1 MHNAALSGQ
10 TYIVKIIV
18 EAKSEAALIRDNG
31 DNTPLHTA
39 VYKGYIDIVKIILE
53 AVPEAALI
61 KNYKEGYTLLHD
73 VVLSDKTDIVK
84 TDIVKIILEA
94 VPEAALIEDF
104 YGNTPLHAAAFNG
117 QTDIVK
123 IIVEA
128 KPEAALKQNKEGSTP
143 LYLAALRH
151 QTDIVKIILEAL
163 PEVDLDKDFNGNA
176 QLYYYYTNVGTSIYD
191 KLLGIIPSVNH
202 DAVLKVAATISFA
215 MSVNYLFSDNMKR
228 SEKVKL
234 ANIIGKDDYNFI
246 EELRN
251 INKENNEVLEQLQ
264 QSLYEEN
271 IISTVVWNASGS
283 TNIIPEYNHLEQH
296 GVNIEILI
304 AQIEGRS
311 KEENRMEAILLERK
325 EEGSNLGMKDVKLL
339 AAILKHNEISDDKIS
354 LPEGIEESLI
364 YQDAKLYNTAMENGV
379 VVLGMEGKGLEY
391 SKKSTVEYTFAREKY
406 MAEKATELIGKG
418 YNVSISVGANH
429 VNNINS
435 RLAEISGIETTNLF
449 NKEFENTGFAN
460 NVVSLLPYEGL
471 SSTKEFDGIS
481 PMLRLDSGELIAK
494 SASSDTGSMN
504 DKVMLELGKVHFGVK
519 CADIAIDMVRTA
531 INPTTQ
537 NITKTMNDAVQETAI
552 YYGKTGIMLP
562 VTAVKGIHDM
572 YKGEYIEGI
581 IKIGLVALSISSPG
595 AAPLV
600 GGVMVLGSLYSMIQN
615 ASDLAEVIQELNR
628 EYISESDKIEEQD
641 ISSNVII
648 PVYTE
653 NQPDFYHHS
662 SYDEVYEL

>member
-1 MHNAALSGQ
+1 M
-10 TYIVKIIV
+10 VK
-18 EAKSEAALIRDNG
+18 
-31 DNTPLHTA
+31 
-39 VYKGYIDIVKIILE
+39 DI
-53 AVPEAALI
+53 
-61 KNYKEGYTLLHD
+61 
-73 VVLSDKTDIVK
+73 
-84 TDIVKIILEA
+84 
-94 VPEAALIEDF
+94 
-104 YGNTPLHAAAFNG
+104 
-117 QTDIVK
+117 
-123 IIVEA
+123 
-128 KPEAALKQNKEGSTP
+128 
-143 LYLAALRH
+143 
-151 QTDIVKIILEAL
+151 
-163 PEVDLDKDFNGNA
+163 NGNA
-176 QLYYYYTNVGTSIYD
+176 QLYYYYTNVGTSIYN
-191 KLLGIIPSVNH
+191 KLLGMIPSVNH

-251 INKENNEVLEQLQ
+251 VNKENNEVLEQLQ

-379 VVLGMEGKGLEY
+379 IVLGMEGKGLEY

-406 MAEKATELIGKG
+406 MAEKATELMGKG

-429 VNNINS
+429 VSNINS

-471 SSTKEFDGIS
+471 SSTKEYDGIS
-481 PMLRLDSGELIAK
+481 PMLRLDNGESTAK
-494 SASSDTGSMN
+494 SAPGYTGSMN
-504 DKVMLELGKVHFGVK
+504 DRVMAGLSEMHFGIK
-519 CADIAIDMVRTA
+519 CADIAIDMVRTT

-537 NITKTMNDAVQETAI
+537 NITKTMNDAVQVTAI
-552 YYGKTGIMLP
+552 YYGNTGIMLP
-562 VTAVKGIHDM
+562 VVTPHAIW
-572 YKGEYIEGI
+572 Y
-581 IKIGLVALSISSPG
+581 
-595 AAPLV
+595 
-600 GGVMVLGSLYSMIQN
+600 
-615 ASDLAEVIQELNR
+615 
-628 EYISESDKIEEQD
+628 
-641 ISSNVII
+641 
-648 PVYTE
+648 
-653 NQPDFYHHS
+653 
-662 SYDEVYEL
+662 